1 MKKLNKNGF
10 TIYSLVIAIAALAI
24 VSAVIIPTFAGVV
37 NKADENNYCQAKTA
51 QQMVDIVAELDVDG
65 LLTWDAFETRV
76 VNAVSGIAVLT
87 SENVESALAA
97 PLNEYFKAVNAGTT
111 LLTEDQVKLI
121 ILHTLSESF
130 KDAQVETIYLNVA
143 NAVR

>member
-65 LLTWDAFETRV
+65 LLTWDAFETSV

>member
-37 NKADENNYCQAKTA
+37 NKADENNYFQAKTA

-65 LLTWDAFETRV
+65 LLTRDAFETSV

-87 SENVESALAA
+87 SENVESVLAD

>member
-65 LLTWDAFETRV
+65 LLTWDAFETSV
-76 VNAVSGIAVLT
+76 VNAVSGITVFT
-87 SENVESALAA
+87 SENVENALEE
-97 PLNEYFKAVNAGTT
+97 PLDEYFKAVNAGTT
-111 LLTEDQVKLI
+111 LLTEEQVKLI

>member
-51 QQMVDIVAELDVDG
+51 QQMVDIVAELDVDN
-65 LLTWDAFETRV
+65 LLTWDAFETSV
-76 VNAVSGIAVLT
+76 VNAVSGITVFT
-87 SENVESALAA
+87 SENVESALAE

>member
-65 LLTWDAFETRV
+65 LLTWDAFETSV
-76 VNAVSGIAVLT
+76 VNAVSGITVFT
-87 SENVESALAA
+87 SENVENALEE
-97 PLNEYFKAVNAGTT
+97 PLDEYFKAVNAGTT

>member
-51 QQMVDIVAELDVDG
+51 QQMVDIVAELDVDN
-65 LLTWDAFETRV
+65 LLTWDAFETSV
-76 VNAVSGIAVLT
+76 VNAVSGITVFT
-87 SENVESALAA
+87 SENVEAALAN
-97 PLNEYFKAVNAGTT
+97 PLNTYFAAVNNGTT
-111 LLTEDQVKLI
+111 LLTEDQVKMI

>member
-37 NKADENNYCQAKTA
+37 NKADENNYCPAKTA

-65 LLTWDAFETRV
+65 LLTWDAFETSV
-76 VNAVSGIAVLT
+76 VDAVSGITVFT
-87 SENVESALAA
+87 SENVESALAE

>member
-65 LLTWDAFETRV
+65 LLTWDAFETSV
-76 VNAVSGIAVLT
+76 VNAVSGISVLT
-87 SENVESALAA
+87 SENVESALAD
-97 PLNEYFKAVNAGTT
+97 PLDEYFKAVNEGTT
-111 LLTEDQVKLI
+111 LLAEEQVKLI

>member
-51 QQMVDIVAELDVDG
+51 QQMVDIVAELDVDN
-65 LLTWDAFETRV
+65 LLTWDAFETSV
-76 VNAVSGIAVLT
+76 VNAVSGITVLT
-87 SENVESALAA
+87 SENVESVLAD

>member
-65 LLTWDAFETRV
+65 LLTWEKFENDV
-76 VNAVSGIAVLT
+76 IEAVSGITELT
-87 SENVESALAA
+87 AENVEAALAN
-97 PLNEYFKAVNAGTT
+97 PLNTYFAAVNNGTT
-111 LLTEDQVKLI
+111 LLTEDQVKMI